1 MLVQVPALAAAAVPH
16 RPLQFALHLGVE
28 TVLRLTRG
36 HKRLSVG
43 RIDLLDRLGD
53 VVDLRLD
60 HEDDRVVAQAGIG
73 SQQEEQVGHAR
84 DGDASVRGNAL
95 A

>member
-1 MLVQVPALAAAAVPH
+1 MLIQVPALAAAAVPH
-16 RPLQFALHLGVE
+16 RTLQFALHLGVE
-28 TVLRLTRG
+28 TILRLTRG

-43 RIDLLDRLGD
+43 LIDLFDGLGD

-60 HEDDRVVAQAGIG
+60 HEDDRVVAQAGVG